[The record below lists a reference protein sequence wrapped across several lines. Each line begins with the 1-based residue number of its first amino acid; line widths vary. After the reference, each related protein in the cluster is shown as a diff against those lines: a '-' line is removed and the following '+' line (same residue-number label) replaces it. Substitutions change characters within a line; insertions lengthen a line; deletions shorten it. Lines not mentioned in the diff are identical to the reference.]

1 MVCVISNKTVWTRR
15 LNEVGN
21 GKTMKLPL
29 PPDFEFHKDI
39 CLLIHRPRGSLNRAT
54 INKII
59 SLIGELEFTLKQPFN
74 RFLDTVG
81 VDAGDLNLEYIRRV
95 SLYRRH
101 FYGNRPTIKT
111 AILATDSALVHY
123 GHLHA
128 SLTQGSPINVRVF
141 QDRKEAA
148 EWLGVPLEL
157 LSPKATGGETLNCE
171 TGERKNLVDHDE
183 AVER

>member
-1 MVCVISNKTVWTRR
+1 
-15 LNEVGN
+15 
-21 GKTMKLPL
+21 MKLPL
-29 PPDFEFHKDI
+29 PPEFEFHEEV
-39 CLLIHRPRGSLNRAT
+39 CLLIHRPRGVLDRAA

-59 SLIGELEFTLKQPFN
+59 SLIGELEYTLKTPFN

-81 VDAGDLNLEYIRRV
+81 ANAINLDSDYIRRV

-101 FYGNRPTIKT
+101 FYGDRPAIKT
-111 AILATDSALVHY
+111 AILATDSTMADH

-148 EWLGVPLEL
+148 EWLGVPFEL
-157 LSPKATGGETLNCE
+157 LAAK
-171 TGERKNLVDHDE
+171 DHS
-183 AVER
+183 

>member
-1 MVCVISNKTVWTRR
+1 
-15 LNEVGN
+15 
-21 GKTMKLPL
+21 MKLPL
-29 PPDFEFHKDI
+29 PPDFEFHEEV
-39 CLLIHRPRGSLNRAT
+39 CLLIHRPRGVLDRAA

-59 SLIGELEFTLKQPFN
+59 SLIGELEYTLKTPFN

-81 VDAGDLNLEYIRRV
+81 ANAINLDSDYIRRV

-101 FYGNRPTIKT
+101 FYGNRPAIKT
-111 AILATDSALVHY
+111 AILATDLTMADH

-148 EWLGVPLEL
+148 QWLGVPLEL
-157 LSPKATGGETLNCE
+157 LAAKATGGETTQL
-171 TGERKNLVDHDE
+171 
-183 AVER
+183 